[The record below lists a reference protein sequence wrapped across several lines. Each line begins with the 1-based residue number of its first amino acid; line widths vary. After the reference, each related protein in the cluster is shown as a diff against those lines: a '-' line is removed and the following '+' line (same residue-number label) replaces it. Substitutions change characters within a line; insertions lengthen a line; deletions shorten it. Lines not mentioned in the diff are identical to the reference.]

1 MNKAITSLLITL
13 FVGLQLAA
21 AETNQVQVA
30 ADIVA
35 TNAIAADSTSPY
47 KEIAVLTE
55 AMFIIKNRHVE
66 TTTFKDLVYS
76 ALDGMVYSLD
86 PYSNFMR
93 SDDFDSFQSDAEGH
107 LIGIGITVSNLDN
120 AWIIDYPMPGSPAF
134 RAGIRAGDQILAV
147 DDATPETASFE
158 EAMDLI
164 RGEPGTVV
172 ILTIQHDGTE
182 PSIPIAIKRADM
194 KVPTVQSAQ
203 ILTNSIGYAYIAK
216 FGENT
221 PAEFRRIFHEQMKH
235 KMKGYILD
243 LRDNPGGLLLAATD
257 IADVFLPKNKIIVST
272 KGRVKED
279 DDEVYKTRNGD
290 LLKGIPLVVLING
303 GSASASEV
311 LAGAIQDNGRG
322 ILIGETSFG
331 KASVQSVFNLAS
343 RPEEALLLTTAHYY
357 TPKSTM
363 IHGKGIKPDIE
374 VAQSPDEF
382 HDATIKR
389 LFSTHPELCPS
400 NNVEKVS
407 AILDA
412 PLEAAILHLSTP
424 KSPAK
429 EAE

>member
-1 MNKAITSLLITL
+1 MNKTINSLLITL
-13 FVGLQLAA
+13 FVGLQLGA
-21 AETNQVQVA
+21 AETNPIPVA
-30 ADIVA
+30 ADTVA
-35 TNAIAADSTSPY
+35 TNAVAAADTTSPY
-47 KEIAVLTE
+47 KEISVLTE
-55 AMFIIKNRHVE
+55 AMFIIKSRHVE

-93 SDDFDSFQSDAEGH
+93 SDDFDLFQNDSKGR

-134 RAGIRAGDQILAV
+134 RAGIRAGDQILAIN
-147 DDATPETASFE
+147 DATPETTSFE
-158 EAMDLI
+158 DAMDLI

-172 ILTIQHDGTE
+172 VLTIQHADADS
-182 PSIPIAIKRADM
+182 PIPLTIKRADL
-194 KVPTVQSAQ
+194 KIPTVQSAQ
-203 ILTNSIGYAYIAK
+203 ILTHSIGYAYIAK

-221 PAEFRRIFHEQMKH
+221 PTEFRRTLREQMKH
-235 KMKGYILD
+235 RLKGYILD
-243 LRDNPGGLLLAATD
+243 LRDNPGGFLLAATD

-272 KGRVKED
+272 KGRVKEED
-279 DDEVYKTRNGD
+279 NEVYKTREND

-311 LAGAIQDNGRG
+311 LAGAIQDNARG

-331 KASVQSVFNLAS
+331 KASVQTIFNLAS

-357 TPKSTM
+357 TPKATM

-382 HDATIKR
+382 HAATIKR
-389 LFSTHPELCPS
+389 LCFTHPELCLS
-400 NNVEKVS
+400 NDVEKVTT
-407 AILDA
+407 ILDA
-412 PLEAAILHLSTP
+412 PLEAAIQYLR
-424 KSPAK
+424 KK
-429 EAE
+429 